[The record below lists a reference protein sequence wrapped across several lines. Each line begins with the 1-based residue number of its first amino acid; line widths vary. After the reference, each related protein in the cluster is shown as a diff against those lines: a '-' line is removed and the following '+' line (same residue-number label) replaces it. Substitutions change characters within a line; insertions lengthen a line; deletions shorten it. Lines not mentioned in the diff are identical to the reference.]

1 MVWWLL
7 TMPILKILLVED
19 FEPFRRFI
27 HSVLQRRPEFQIVG
41 EASDGSDA
49 VWQAERLQPDLVLLD
64 IVLPKLSGLEVARRV
79 RKLVPNAKIL
89 FVSQASSFHMVQECF
104 RLGGLGY
111 VQKMSA
117 ESDLVPAIDAVLR
130 GIRFVSRGLEFLDGS
145 DDLAP
150 HRHELLFCSNDAALL
165 DGLARFITSGINAG
179 NAVMVLVTEAHRE
192 GLLSRMLLQGLDVD
206 AAIQRR
212 AYVPW
217 DVREV
222 LSMFMVNDWPD
233 AVRFSKAVGDLIKR
247 VAKGTRGETRRV
259 VTCGECAPTLW
270 ARGEIEAAIRL
281 EHLWDVTSR
290 SHGVNTLCVYPELH
304 RPENNQ
310 TFKDLCAEHTAVYSR

>member
-1 MVWWLL
+1 MQ
-7 TMPILKILLVED
+7 ILKILVVED

-27 HSVLQRRPEFQIVG
+27 HWVLQRRPEFQIVG

-49 VWQAERLQPDLVLLD
+49 IWQVETLQPDLVLLD
-64 IVLPKLSGLEVARRV
+64 ILLPKLNGLEVARQV

-89 FVSQASSFHMVQECF
+89 FLSQASSFHIVQECF

-117 ESDLVPAIDAVLR
+117 ESDLLPAIDAVLR
-130 GIRFVSRGLEFLDGS
+130 GIRFVSRGLEFLDGA
-145 DDLAP
+145 DDLTP
-150 HRHELLFCSNDAALL
+150 HYHELLFCSNEAVLL
-165 DGLARFITSGINAG
+165 NGLARFITSGINAG
-179 NAVMVLVTEAHRE
+179 NAVLVFVTEAHRE
-192 GLLSRMLLQGLDVD
+192 GLLSRMLSRGVDVD

-222 LSMFMVNDWPD
+222 LSMFMINDWPD

-247 VAKGTRGETRRV
+247 AAKGIRGDTHRV
-259 VTCGECAPTLW
+259 ATCGECAPTLW

-304 RPENNQ
+304 RPENDQ
-310 TFKDLCAEHTAVYSR
+310 PFKNLCAEHTAFYSK